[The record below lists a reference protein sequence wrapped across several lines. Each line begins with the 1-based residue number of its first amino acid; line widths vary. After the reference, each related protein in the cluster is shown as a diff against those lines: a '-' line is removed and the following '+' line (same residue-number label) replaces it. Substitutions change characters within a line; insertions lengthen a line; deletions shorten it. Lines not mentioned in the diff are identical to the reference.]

1 MSTPLPMH
9 NRAGRL
15 AVLRLLLVFTLLVL
29 AACGGGNKPASTA
42 PANVPAVTPAAATVT
57 TDTTTSPAGDLAG
70 DVRVSVVAG
79 AMHGTLAAI
88 ATKYEAEHPGVRVT
102 IEEEPEGGA
111 FQALIAAGNQP
122 DLVITSLGPAL
133 GKLAAE
139 EALVPMETL
148 DGAQA
153 LLGRL
158 EASAVEQ
165 FFGHNYYIPIGADVT
180 MLIYNKQLFTEAGLD
195 PETPP
200 ATWAEFLAAAK
211 AIDALPNRK
220 DGTKVYGTV
229 FWNEALGWGGWYWN
243 MLQPLYLN
251 GNQNQ
256 CLLVNRLGTDVE
268 FEAPDCNMTAFF
280 DFLKQAQQYAPP
292 TMETNFFSRSIG
304 MWTQYGYSWEPNLE
318 TAAGEPMII
327 GKDVG
332 VAPVPV
338 PTAGD
343 QSYTTYGGR
352 AGIIMRTTPEREQ
365 LAWNF
370 LQYMMTDAINLQFI
384 TELGYLPV
392 ISALKADPYFADPT
406 RAPFI
411 AILDHA
417 VLPQQF
423 STAETVASAIQGV
436 IQTAVVEDKMD
447 AAQAVT
453 QAVTAA
459 RSALQAAQK

>member
-280 DFLKQAQQYAPP
+280 DFL
-292 TMETNFFSRSIG
+292 
-304 MWTQYGYSWEPNLE
+304 
-318 TAAGEPMII
+318 
-327 GKDVG
+327 
-332 VAPVPV
+332 
-338 PTAGD
+338 
-343 QSYTTYGGR
+343 
-352 AGIIMRTTPEREQ
+352 
-365 LAWNF
+365 
-370 LQYMMTDAINLQFI
+370 
-384 TELGYLPV
+384 
-392 ISALKADPYFADPT
+392 
-406 RAPFI
+406 
-411 AILDHA
+411 
-417 VLPQQF
+417 
-423 STAETVASAIQGV
+423 
-436 IQTAVVEDKMD
+436 
-447 AAQAVT
+447 
-453 QAVTAA
+453 
-459 RSALQAAQK
+459 